1 MPINEKDLKM
11 YASEVMLDEDDGGG
25 PITTKVIET
34 KKSNE
39 IFSDTGEVDEA
50 YGDVSMRKVYA
61 KIDSLDADTAFGF
74 SALVV
79 KPPLNPK
86 VSVSL
91 FKTTSHTDRRTDAR
105 NRIES
110 YLTKS
115 SVAKAMLL
123 NDHFMGQRVVQVC
136 RKGANVETLE
146 VNSTYV
152 IISNE
157 GQTTEKAQFV
167 RLTERTSSTI
177 VMIEINGKDQPF
189 TVDVFTIS
197 DSLRYDFSGNDYLD
211 VHNVKQKNA
220 ATGLIKDTRASDNA
234 EYYSVSPL
242 KAPAAVGD
250 YIVKAQSI
258 FTQLVPSAQAETPM
272 LDLDV
277 NGFST
282 ALVQGDNGEVSL
294 SVTAPIRTTQNIYIG
309 SPIFPGS
316 LHFTYN
322 SKNYKDV
329 GGQIKDEQGTAV
341 VGTVNYQNGEIMWT
355 QDMPVSS
362 GTTITFKFKP
372 CGVPSSNPH
381 TLLFR
386 VTQAN
391 RGYNY
396 IGTLLPLPAP
406 GSLVVSFVAQRKV
419 YYLYDDGSGKLS
431 GADASFGTGSINYQ
445 TGTLLLTCGAQPDV
459 DTGILLSWSNPVDHF
474 NRGNLNVKPAYVDFT
489 FELELDE
496 QNKPMPL
503 VAGGNRIE
511 WTDGVDTFT
520 VTDNGHGKLLGDA
533 TGVIKYN
540 TGEVRLY
547 LAKLPL
553 GGTEFNLIRQY
564 SRYVNGYSLP
574 LTPDSLG
581 KISFTVSPS
590 QLVDASKGTFSGSVP
605 LYHSEGDVYYGRYYI
620 STLYFKAL
628 VVNAEDTLVDL
639 VVSDAPEIVVGRIN
653 FETGLVTLT
662 PNVALPHYSP
672 MFSRSTMYTS
682 SSSSSSNSI
691 VTMGGVG
698 ASSQVKP
705 QATNP
710 WVGYVAG

>member
-1 MPINEKDLKM
+1 MPIKEKDLKM

-115 SVAKAMLL
+115 SVSRAMLL
-123 NDHFMGQRVVQVC
+123 NDHFMGQRVIQVC

-152 IISNE
+152 LISDE
-157 GQTTEKAQFV
+157 GQGTEKAQFI
-167 RLTERTSSTI
+167 RLTERTSSTL

-211 VHNVKQKNA
+211 VFNVKQKNA
-220 ATGLIKDTRASDNA
+220 ATGIIKDTRASDNA

-242 KAPAAVGD
+242 KAPASVGD
-250 YIVKAQSI
+250 YVVKAQSI

-294 SVTAPIRTTQNIYIG
+294 SVTVPIRTTQDIYIG

-329 GGQIKDEQGTAV
+329 GGQIKDEQGTTV

-362 GTTITFKFKP
+362 GATITFKFKP

-381 TLLFR
+381 TILFR

-419 YYLYDDGSGKLS
+419 YYLYDDGSGRLS
-431 GADASFGTGSINYQ
+431 GADASFGTGSLNYQ

-474 NRGNLNVKPAYVDFT
+474 NRGDLKVKPAYVDFT
-489 FELELDE
+489 FALELDE

-503 VAGGNRIE
+503 VAGGNRID
-511 WTDGVDTFT
+511 WTDGESTYT
-520 VTDNGHGKLLGDA
+520 VTDNGQGALSGDA
-533 TGVIKYN
+533 TGVIKYD

-553 GGTEFNLIRQY
+553 GGTEFSLTRQY
-564 SRYVNGYSLP
+564 SRPANGYSP
-574 LTPDSLG
+574 YLTPNMLG
-581 KISFTVSPS
+581 EISFTVSPS
-590 QLVDASKGTFSGSVP
+590 SLVDVSKGTFSGTVP
-605 LYHSEGDVYYGRYYI
+605 LYYSEGDQYNPRYSSGI
-620 STLYFKAL
+620 LSFKAL
-628 VVNAEDTLVDL
+628 VVNEEDTSAPL
-639 VVSDAPEIVVGRIN
+639 VVSEAPEIVVGNIN
-653 FETGLVTLT
+653 FTTGLVTLR
-662 PNVALPHYSP
+662 PNVALPNYSY
-672 MFSRSTMYTS
+672 MFSRSPMYTTS
-682 SSSSSSNSI
+682 ASSSSNSI
-691 VTMGGVG
+691 STSGGVG